1 MKWAKWNR
9 NVNYG
14 ALKYFFEP
22 FLFHNLEYHLISK
35 IGPLA
40 EIEISLG
47 NVYCLKIHLVL
58 LENSDRRRDTVKYAP
73 HFNITFS
80 LDVFNTYLKFVS
92 KLLYLIYYVQQSM

>member
-58 LENSDRRRDTVKYAP
+58 LENSDRRSD
-73 HFNITFS
+73 
-80 LDVFNTYLKFVS
+80 KFQMQQKS
-92 KLLYLIYYVQQSM
+92 KFHI

>member
-58 LENSDRRRDTVKYAP
+58 LENSDRRSDKLVNWQDIRTNGISSDTEK
-73 HFNITFS
+73 
-80 LDVFNTYLKFVS
+80 
-92 KLLYLIYYVQQSM
+92 

>member
-22 FLFHNLEYHLISK
+22 FRFHNLEYHLISK

-47 NVYCLKIHLVL
+47 NAYCLKIHLVL
-58 LENSDRRRDTVKYAP
+58 LQNSDGRNGMQQKNKP
-73 HFNITFS
+73 HI
-80 LDVFNTYLKFVS
+80 
-92 KLLYLIYYVQQSM
+92 LILHFHWMSSTRT